1 MLTKAA
7 VLAVYHG
14 LWKVSM
20 PLVSWYV
27 RRKDFRRLVPRTI
40 TAERFGRSE
49 PPAHWYNGKKTGDYK
64 NGCFTLWIHGAS
76 VGECLSALPLVE
88 LALSHKLDPALASST
103 GGEKKKVRVLL
114 STTTT
119 AARQIVVERLQE
131 NEDAVCVLAPLD
143 HHHIFLQA
151 LSSSAVGTTQSNLC
165 EQGMPIMPD
174 DDWLGVIER
183 QQQEI
188 ELLRQELT
196 AATSHDDACSSLER
210 RGSDASLA
218 SSVASLAFS
227 VLSMRD
233 GGSELPMDSE
243 RYAKICEKMER
254 MRAALAK
261 KDAKL
266 RKARAQ
272 CSEGQKEAA
281 RLRDAMA
288 NLRSEMETQCAQ
300 RTRDHA
306 ASQVAV
312 SEAVEKA
319 AQALMKNDL
328 LKAELIKLRGVE
340 AVLREDI
347 RVRSNAVK
355 AADILQKEL
364 DQTRRLVADTQSEKR
379 ALQDSLRS
387 IQQELTAKRKSEN
400 DVGVRAQML
409 QQRVHELEITVQQQ
423 TVHLAQQAKLI
434 EQQNQQIQQLKEQEI
449 MAERASTAEHAENQR
464 HAAHLLKSNIV
475 LQQELEYQQARC
487 CKLQDQVQEQFETS
501 QMLAEDLLQTQLQ
514 VAKRDRVVQL
524 RGEKYCELLY
534 EYRVLTRHTQ
544 ALELSERELVLVLVP
559 TKKRL
564 ALLQETL
571 TRFCYE
577 LEGVSRQMV
586 TSRNREVSL
595 GRALREYG
603 KRNREL
609 QASVVAA
616 RHQFH
621 SVVSA
626 FRSSEKRKEQAVSA
640 NWNLKRD
647 LVVERCQRTDLVR
660 QCKELE
666 TCLDSCQTSAAE
678 TQARA
683 EGLEKDNGVLQ
694 HAVTQLVAYAK
705 ELMSSQQS
713 LQRELTKLEITGKR
727 QPAVYG

>member
-7 VLAVYHG
+7 VLALYHG

-27 RRKDFRRLVPRTI
+27 RRKDFRRL
-40 TAERFGRSE
+40 
-49 PPAHWYNGKKTGDYK
+49 
-64 NGCFTLWIHGAS
+64 
-76 VGECLSALPLVE
+76 CLSALPLVE

-143 HHHIFLQA
+143 HHQCVQRFYDTGNQRIWIESEIWPTLITQA
-151 LSSSAVGTTQSNLC
+151 ARRGIRIGLLNGRMSAQSFRLWRLPGLHEFSKSVVGLFSLVLC
-165 EQGMPIMPD
+165 LDEQANNAGRR
-174 DDWLGVIER
+174 WLGVIER

-364 DQTRRLVADTQSEKR
+364 DQTRRLAADTQSEKR

-423 TVHLAQQAKLI
+423 T
-434 EQQNQQIQQLKEQEI
+434 QNQQIQQLKEQEI
-449 MAERASTAEHAENQR
+449 VAERASTAEHAENQR

-475 LQQELEYQQARC
+475 LQQELEYQQARR

-524 RGEKYCELLY
+524 R
-534 EYRVLTRHTQ
+534 

-647 LVVERCQRTDLVR
+647 LFGSTVQGAGDLS
-660 QCKELE
+660 
-666 TCLDSCQTSAAE
+666 DSCQTSAAE